1 MGMSQPVFAKVTI
14 LQHGPGELEV
24 STSLYMTTKV
34 FIHVGASQPVLAKV
48 MVLQHGPGELE
59 VCSYT
64 TTKAASKTSPGSS
77 RMTMVKSR
85 TGECWPRSALYK
97 ITCLQNCNCTST
109 TLFSKLQLQH
119 HIFTELQLEQHFFL
133 PDMNETM
140 PHFYQMSTAATPHF
154 YQVSTAPPHI
164 YYIPTAPSHVYQI
177 STTCLSYFNCT
188 IIFDQISTTCVSH
201 SN

>member
-1 MGMSQPVFAKVTI
+1 
-14 LQHGPGELEV
+14 
-24 STSLYMTTKV
+24 MTTKV

-109 TLFSKLQLQH
+109 TLFFPNCNCNTTFLLNCNWSN
-119 HIFTELQLEQHFFL
+119 TFFW

-188 IIFDQISTTCVSH
+188 IIFYQISTTCVSH